1 MLERKAGREREKGR
15 IVFEGREREEKGL
28 SLPCMANNRLRAR
41 KAEDD
46 GRARWEIGLGT

>member
-1 MLERKAGREREKGR
+1 MRGEQAEREK

-41 KAEDD
+41 RAEDD